1 MSVGSNIK
9 HRRIQ
14 LRMSQ
19 QELADAMGYK
29 TRSTIAKIESGE
41 NDVSQKKLQKLALV
55 LDTTVEALV
64 SGYKANQESGQ
75 QQVYLADNTMH
86 RNIVVILAG
95 GKAGKNLRSIPS
107 QYIHVHGKPIIAYC
121 LDAYQNHPSISEIYI
136 VCARGWESIVRD
148 YADQYGITK
157 LKGILPAGNCG
168 VGSLKNAVDYI
179 CSGYAAD
186 DFVFV
191 QEATRPL
198 VTTETINKLLHACA
212 EKGSAT
218 ICYSMKDH
226 VQFQWVEGQAQYV
239 DRNALIALQSPEV
252 HKLSML
258 RDVFDRVHRQR
269 YILKESCFTMLLKNL
284 GYRINFV
291 ESDINNTKITRE
303 EDIAVFEAMIKNAS
317 GK

>member
-41 NDVSQKKLQKLALV
+41 NDVSQKKLQKLAQI
-55 LDTTVEALV
+55 LDTTVETLV
-64 SGYKANQESGQ
+64 SGYKANQEEMYRD
-75 QQVYLADNTMH
+75 VPFADDKTH
-86 RNIVVILAG
+86 RNVAVILAG

-121 LDAYQNHPSISEIYI
+121 LDAYQNHPSIGDIYI
-136 VCARGWESIVRD
+136 VCARGWESIVKD
-148 YADQYGITK
+148 YADQYGFTK

-168 VGSLKNAVDYI
+168 AGSLKNAVEYI
-179 CSGYAAD
+179 RSRYAPE

-212 EKGSAT
+212 EEGSAT
-218 ICYSMKDH
+218 ICYAMKDH
-226 VQFQWVEGQAQYV
+226 VQFQMVEGQAKYI
-239 DRNALIALQSPEV
+239 DRNTLIAMQSPEV
-252 HKLSML
+252 HKLSRL
-258 RDVFDRVHRQR
+258 CDVFDRVNRLQ
-269 YILKESCFTMLLKNL
+269 YGLQESCFTMLLRNL

-291 ESDINNTKITRE
+291 ESDINNAKITRE
-303 EDIAVFEAMIKNAS
+303 EDIAVFEAMIKNGS